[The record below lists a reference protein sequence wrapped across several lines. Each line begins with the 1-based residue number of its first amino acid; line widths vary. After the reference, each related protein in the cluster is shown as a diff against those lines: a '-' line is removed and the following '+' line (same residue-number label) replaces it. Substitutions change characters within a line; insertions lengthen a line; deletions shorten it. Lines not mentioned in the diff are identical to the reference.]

1 MLRRL
6 IIFLLI
12 ISEHKSSENE
22 SNMLKQLNIRN
33 WALAE
38 NLQIEFGPRLNIVTG
53 ETGAGKSIL
62 VGAIA
67 AVLGERVFTDVIRTG
82 FEKAFVE
89 AIFDIS
95 NLTVVKALLEEKGLP
110 VEDDLVIRR
119 EISLKSNS
127 RVFVNDS
134 PVTVNTLS
142 EIGKWL
148 MDIHGQHEHQ
158 SLLRKETH
166 RQFLDAF
173 GNLSDELKVLR
184 EKYENVLAARKALV
198 ALEKKQR
205 ELDEK
210 KDLYEF
216 QYREIQNA
224 ALKPDEEAQ
233 LEDEKRILSNVERLS
248 ELASQLTALFSGEE
262 YSILEAVGIA
272 EDKLRQLTSFVT
284 EMQNLTEEFQSARI
298 VMEETARS
306 IEEFHNSLEF
316 DPNRLEEVESRLDLI
331 ARLKKKY
338 GGSIEDILAYQ
349 AELEAS
355 INLHQNFQFEIDKLT
370 RAFDEAAEAYSA
382 QAKKVSELRQD
393 AALVME
399 QKVCELLNHLGMPAM
414 RFKVAF
420 DRIRDESGLYAE
432 AGERFFG
439 DEWGI
444 DQIEFFISPNPG
456 EDYKPLSRIA
466 SGGEISRIML
476 ALKTILA
483 ETDNVPSLIFDEIDA
498 GISGRIAQ
506 SVGRAITNLSRNHQ
520 IICITHLPQ
529 IAAHGENHYLVEKV
543 VRDERTFTQIT
554 PLDNEGK
561 VLAIAKLIA
570 GNVITDTVLESARQL
585 IADGQT
591 NES

>member
-6 IIFLLI
+6 IIFLII
-12 ISEHKSSENE
+12 ISEHKFSENE

-184 EKYENVLAARKALV
+184 EKYENVLAARK
-198 ALEKKQR
+198 
-205 ELDEK
+205 
-210 KDLYEF
+210 
-216 QYREIQNA
+216 